1 VTVWTRSWVVI
12 GIGLI
17 VGLALRA
24 SLPPNRYLSFL
35 WDDTFHAMGVPIN
48 RLAFWLCLAAAVVI
62 AVALAAKRAAAS

>member
-1 VTVWTRSWVVI
+1 LTVWTRPWLVL

-24 SLPPNRYLSFL
+24 TLPSDRYLSFL
-35 WDDTFHAMGVPIN
+35 WAGTFHVMGVPIN
-48 RLAFWLCLAAAVVI
+48 RVAFWLCVAVAVVI